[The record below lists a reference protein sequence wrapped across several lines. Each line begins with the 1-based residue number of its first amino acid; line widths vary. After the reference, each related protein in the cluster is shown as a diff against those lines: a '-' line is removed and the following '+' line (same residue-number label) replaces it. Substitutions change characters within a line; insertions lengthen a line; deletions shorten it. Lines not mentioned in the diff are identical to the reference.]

1 MLDGTQSNQGP
12 LFTLTSKPSPCS
24 LEETQHRF
32 FARQRGFLRAWS
44 PGLKPKA
51 ARTRLASFLCK
62 GPNISYFRL
71 CRMGPAGPAHLC
83 CYRTGAAVDS
93 SLWGVGGPCVQVLY
107 LQHLALDTCGFLR
120 RSCCPVSCTSGSAH
134 SIQVKGQRGGS
145 RLGHR

>member
-24 LEETQHRF
+24 LEETQHGF

-62 GPNISYFRL
+62 GPNISWGRRDL
-71 CRMGPAGPAHLC
+71 PIS
-83 CYRTGAAVDS
+83 AAIGQVQ
-93 SLWGVGGPCVQVLY
+93 LWTVHCGGGGGPCVQVLY

-134 SIQVKGQRGGS
+134 SIQVKGQGGGS

>member
-24 LEETQHRF
+24 LEETQHGF

-62 GPNISYFRL
+62 GLNISWGR
-71 CRMGPAGPAHLC
+71 AHLC

-93 SLWGVGGPCVQVLY
+93 SLWRGRGALCAGALFAASGAGHLWLPEALLLPGLLHFWFCTLHPGQGSGGWVQ
-107 LQHLALDTCGFLR
+107 AG
-120 RSCCPVSCTSGSAH
+120 SPVRAQGDILS
-134 SIQVKGQRGGS
+134 
-145 RLGHR
+145 